1 MVLEQQSPPRPDVEV
16 WAPNPPRTRF
26 SGVSDGGGRE
36 GRGGERSRGKGG
48 ASTSRKTLTPKKTP
62 APVGGGATINDHM
75 SYK

>member
-1 MVLEQQSPPRPDVEV
+1 
-16 WAPNPPRTRF
+16 
-26 SGVSDGGGRE
+26 VSDGGGRE